1 MSMPLKPE
9 LSESSAHP
17 LQHMS
22 TRVANQDWPTPAL
35 YVVATPI
42 GNLGDLSLRAWYAL
56 GLVNLIAAEDTRAT
70 RVLLSA
76 WGLDTPLISAHRH
89 NETQAAQQ
97 IIERL
102 AQGERVALV
111 SDAGAPA
118 VSDPGGLV
126 VAAVRQAGFKVV
138 ALPGPS
144 AVITALMSLGVTSD
158 ENPAFA
164 FLGFAPN
171 KHSARL
177 SWLRQASSFNGALVF
192 YEAPHRIQAAMTDVV
207 EVFGSQRMVS
217 LARELTKKFEETV
230 SQPAASLLDWFKAA
244 PHREQGEYVV
254 VVHPLG
260 RMTAVTQ
267 ENDGLSSNTLEQAE
281 HQAWADALLGALS
294 VRDASKVMAQAT
306 GLAKDACYALLLNRK
321 ALKD

>member
-1 MSMPLKPE
+1 MSVKSEMPE
-9 LSESSAHP
+9 LNAHP
-17 LQHMS
+17 LQQMS
-22 TRVANQDWPTPAL
+22 VRVANQDWPKAAL

-42 GNLGDLSLRAWYAL
+42 GNLGDLSLRAWHAL
-56 GLVNLIAAEDTRAT
+56 GLVDLIAAEDTRAT

-76 WGLDTPLISAHRH
+76 WGLDTPLMPAHRH
-89 NETQAAQQ
+89 NEALAAQQ
-97 IIERL
+97 IIDRL
-102 AQGERVALV
+102 GKGHRVALV

-118 VSDPGGLV
+118 VSDPGGLI
-126 VAAVRQAGFKVV
+126 VAAVRQAGFMVV

-158 ENPAFA
+158 EKPAFA

-177 SWLRQASSFNGALVF
+177 SWLRRASLFDGTLVF
-192 YEAPHRIQAAMTDVV
+192 YEAPHRIQAAMIDVI
-207 EVFGSQRMVS
+207 EVFGPQRFVS

-230 SQPAASLLDWFKAA
+230 SQPAATLLDWFKVA

-254 VVHPLG
+254 LIHPMG
-260 RMTAVTQ
+260 RLIEGDQITADQ
-267 ENDGLSSNTLEQAE
+267 LSSASDQAAQ
-281 HQAWADALLGALS
+281 QAWADALLGVLS

-306 GLAKDACYALLLNRK
+306 GLAKDACYAMMLARK
-321 ALKD
+321 ELRHE

>member
-1 MSMPLKPE
+1 MPDTHQ
-9 LSESSAHP
+9 LSELQAHP
-17 LQHMS
+17 LQQMS
-22 TRVANQDWPTPAL
+22 VRVANQDWPTAAL

-56 GLVNLIAAEDTRAT
+56 GLVDLIAAEDTRAT
-70 RVLLSA
+70 RVLLAA
-76 WGLDTPLISAHRH
+76 WGLDTPLMPAHRH
-89 NETQAAQQ
+89 NEAQAAQQ
-97 IIERL
+97 IIARL
-102 AQGERVALV
+102 AQGHRVALV

-126 VAAVRQAGFKVV
+126 VAAVRQAGFVVV

-158 ENPAFA
+158 EKPAFA

-171 KHSARL
+171 KHNARL
-177 SWLRQASSFNGALVF
+177 SWLRRASLFDGTLVF
-192 YEAPHRIQAAMTDVV
+192 YEAPHRIQAAMIDVV
-207 EVFGSQRMVS
+207 EVFGPQRMVS

-230 SQPAASLLDWFKAA
+230 SQPASLLLDWFKAA

-254 VVHPLG
+254 LIHPIG
-260 RMTAVTQ
+260 RLAEADQ
-267 ENDGLSSNTLEQAE
+267 GGDDLLSDASEQAA
-281 HQAWADALLGALS
+281 HQAWADALLAVLS

-306 GLAKDACYALLLNRK
+306 GLAKDNCYAMMLARK
-321 ALKD
+321 ALRD

>member
-1 MSMPLKPE
+1 MSVKTE
-9 LSESSAHP
+9 LPESSAHP

-22 TRVANQDWPTPAL
+22 SRVASQDWPKAAL

-56 GLVNLIAAEDTRAT
+56 GLVDLIAAEDTRAT

-76 WGLDTPLISAHRH
+76 WGLDTPLMSAHRH
-89 NETQAAQQ
+89 NEAQAAQQ

-102 AQGERVALV
+102 AQGQRVALV

-118 VSDPGGLV
+118 VSDPGGLT
-126 VAAVRQAGFKVV
+126 VAAVRQAGYEVV

-144 AVITALMSLGVTSD
+144 AVITALMCLGVTSD

-171 KHSARL
+171 KHNARL
-177 SWLRQASSFNGALVF
+177 TWLRQASLFNGTLVF
-192 YEAPHRIQAAMTDVV
+192 YEAPHRIYAAVADVI
-207 EVFGSQRMVS
+207 EVFGPQRMVS

-230 SQPAASLLDWFKAA
+230 SQPATTLLDWFKAA

-254 VVHPLG
+254 VIHPLG
-260 RMTAVTQ
+260 RVATTTEQNEGQVS
-267 ENDGLSSNTLEQAE
+267 NLSEQAAQ
-281 HQAWADALLGALS
+281 QAWADALLGVLS

-306 GLAKDACYALLLNRK
+306 GLAKDTCYAMMLARK
-321 ALKD
+321 ALRDD

>member
-1 MSMPLKPE
+1 MSVKPE
-9 LSESSAHP
+9 APELNTHP
-17 LQHMS
+17 LQQMS
-22 TRVANQDWPTPAL
+22 VRVANQEWPTATL

-56 GLVNLIAAEDTRAT
+56 GLVDLIAAEDTRAT

-76 WGLDTPLISAHRH
+76 WGLDTPLMPAHRH
-89 NETQAAQQ
+89 NEAQAAQQ
-97 IIERL
+97 IIARL
-102 AQGERVALV
+102 AQGHRVALV

-118 VSDPGGLV
+118 VSDPGSLV
-126 VAAVRQAGFKVV
+126 VAAVRQAGFLVV

-158 ENPAFA
+158 EKPAFA

-171 KHSARL
+171 KHSARM
-177 SWLRQASSFNGALVF
+177 SWLYRASLFDGTLVF
-192 YEAPHRIQAAMTDVV
+192 YEAPHRIQAAITDVV
-207 EVFGSQRMVS
+207 EVFGPQRMVS

-230 SQPAASLLDWFKAA
+230 SQPVAELLNWLKAD

-254 VVHPLG
+254 LIHPMG
-260 RMTAVTQ
+260 RLANADQ
-267 ENDGLSSNTLEQAE
+267 ENDDQIANASEQAA
-281 HQAWADALLGALS
+281 HQAWADALLAVLS

-306 GLAKDACYALLLNRK
+306 GLAKDVCYAMMLARK
-321 ALKD
+321 ELRD

>member
-1 MSMPLKPE
+1 MSVKAEVPE
-9 LSESSAHP
+9 FNAHP
-17 LQHMS
+17 LQQMS
-22 TRVANQDWPTPAL
+22 VRVANQDWPTAAL

-56 GLVNLIAAEDTRAT
+56 GLVDLIAAEDTRAT

-76 WGLDTPLISAHRH
+76 WGLDTPLMPAHRH
-89 NETQAAQQ
+89 NEAQAAQQ
-97 IIERL
+97 IIDRL
-102 AQGERVALV
+102 AKGHRVALV

-118 VSDPGGLV
+118 VSDPGGLI
-126 VAAVRQAGFKVV
+126 VAAVRQAGFAVV

-144 AVITALMSLGVTSD
+144 AVITALISLGVTSD
-158 ENPAFA
+158 EKPAFA

-177 SWLRQASSFNGALVF
+177 SWLRRASLFEGTLVF
-192 YEAPHRIQAAMTDVV
+192 YEAPHRIQAAITDVV
-207 EVFGSQRMVS
+207 EVFGPQRMVS

-230 SQPAASLLDWFKAA
+230 SQPAATLLDWFKAA

-254 VVHPLG
+254 LIHP
-260 RMTAVTQ
+260 VTRLA
-267 ENDGLSSNTLEQAE
+267 ENGFADDDPLADASDQAA
-281 HQAWADALLGALS
+281 HQAWADALLTVLS

-306 GLAKDACYALLLNRK
+306 GLAKDACYAIMLARK
-321 ALKD
+321 DLKS